1 MLLWSHCVL
10 IFDQGAV
17 GEPLDSDSR
26 FATIGQ
32 FLVRS
37 VACVLLGFVVVV
49 GTEPDVASQDVEESF
64 GFDSLDIG
72 SNVQSSSFLGVVFS
86 LSAECADFC
95 LVCFDNDR
103 DVSLE
108 ISDAFS
114 SVALNSDFL
123 GGFVLYLDAPNLFC
137 HFNVYKHNI

>member
-64 GFDSLDIG
+64 GFDWLDIG

-86 LSAECADFC
+86 LSAERAGLCI
-95 LVCFDNDR
+95 VCFDNDR
-103 DVSLE
+103 DVSFE

-114 SVALNSDFL
+114 SVALDYDFL
-123 GGFVLYLDAPNLFC
+123 GGFVLHLDAPNLFC

>member
-1 MLLWSHCVL
+1 
-10 IFDQGAV
+10 
-17 GEPLDSDSR
+17 LDSDSR

-32 FLVRS
+32 FLVSS

-114 SVALNSDFL
+114 SEALDYDFL
-123 GGFVLYLDAPNLFC
+123 GCFVF
-137 HFNVYKHNI
+137 